1 MITNTTKIE
10 PIDYSKDIEF
20 LRGLIE
26 TIQSDVQ
33 FTVNVSI
40 AVLAVAITIAG
51 WALSVLVRKWVN
63 EKVDQ
68 ELNKRLINLLI
79 NNPPVFSAS
88 GSSNPD
94 ANKKIYLSE
103 AIQGIEQLETNNVIL
118 LNVNPEQMTFDDF
131 QRKLNAEIHRNENGV
146 VEIEIPEYHQNNGLI
161 HWKIVWLRKHY
172 DLG

>member
-10 PIDYSKDIEF
+10 PIDYSKDIDF

-68 ELNKRLINLLI
+68 ELNKRLINLLK

-94 ANKKIYLSE
+94 VNKKIYLSE
-103 AIQGIEQLETNNVIL
+103 AIQGIDQLESENVIM
-118 LNVNPEQMTFDDF
+118 LNVNPEHLTWNDIE
-131 QRKLNAEIHRNENGV
+131 RKFSPKILRNRDGV
-146 VEIEIPEYHQNNGLI
+146 VEIEIPEYHENNGLI

-172 DLG
+172 DFK